1 MRKRRLFTRHFLR
14 RRAAS
19 GPLSRLR
26 TTNSYCSISLK
37 GVKKKRRMSSQYRL
51 GECKRKRQNGL
62 LGLFPH
68 SLSCLPSVR
77 GGPRGR
83 VTEDTLPMAAFV
95 AVYSLEA
102 FFFDIISY

>member
-1 MRKRRLFTRHFLR
+1 
-14 RRAAS
+14 
-19 GPLSRLR
+19 
-26 TTNSYCSISLK
+26 
-37 GVKKKRRMSSQYRL
+37 MSSQYRL

-62 LGLFPH
+62 LGLLPH

-83 VTEDTLPMAAFV
+83 VTEDTLTMAAFV

-102 FFFDIISY
+102 FFLTSYLIRAGFYDMGLPRVEF